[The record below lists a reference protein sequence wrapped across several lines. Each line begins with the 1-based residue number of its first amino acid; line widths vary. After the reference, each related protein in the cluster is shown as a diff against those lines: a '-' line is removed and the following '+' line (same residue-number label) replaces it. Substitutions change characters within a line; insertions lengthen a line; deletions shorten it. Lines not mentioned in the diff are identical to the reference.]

1 MALNVGRGR
10 RVEDVIVGG
19 LHGVQ
24 NLPQLLQDAAG
35 INDVRKE
42 IYIIYINPS
51 RGTVGIFM
59 AAPDLP
65 RYRMVFI

>member
-42 IYIIYINPS
+42 IYIIYIYI
-51 RGTVGIFM
+51 TIYKIGID
-59 AAPDLP
+59 ARA
-65 RYRMVFI
+65 